1 MRFLIYSLLFGLL
14 LCQTTFAQKDLKIA
28 EKAFKAGDY
37 YNAVEFYESAFKDK
51 KFEKNKAKAIESYFH
66 YADACRFSYNFAK
79 AEQYYK
85 KVVESGEEKAKYPSA
100 DFYYAYTLKH
110 NAKYDQALE
119 EFNKFLANSTDSK
132 DLKDL
137 RHQANQEVKACE
149 LAKDLYQRP
158 VLGVEVENVGDKVN
172 TKYSDFAPH
181 LVDGDLYYSSLKF
194 EAQTSRRINPDDPV
208 QKHLYG
214 I

>member
-85 KVVESGEEKAKYPSA
+85 KVVERRKLNTLQQISTMLIPSSIMQSMIRPWRNLTN
-100 DFYYAYTLKH
+100 FWLIL
-110 NAKYDQALE
+110 QI
-119 EFNKFLANSTDSK
+119 
-132 DLKDL
+132 
-137 RHQANQEVKACE
+137 VK
-149 LAKDLYQRP
+149 
-158 VLGVEVENVGDKVN
+158 
-172 TKYSDFAPH
+172 T
-181 LVDGDLYYSSLKF
+181 
-194 EAQTSRRINPDDPV
+194 
-208 QKHLYG
+208 
-214 I
+214 